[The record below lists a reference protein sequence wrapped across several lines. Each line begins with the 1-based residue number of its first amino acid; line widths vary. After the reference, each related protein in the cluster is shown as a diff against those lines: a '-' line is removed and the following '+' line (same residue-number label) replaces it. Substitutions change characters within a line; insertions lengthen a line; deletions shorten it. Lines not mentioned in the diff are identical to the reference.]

1 MDSFSAIINESGK
14 VSNEKGL
21 PACFR
26 VVFYASWY
34 HRFIL
39 ACFTGGPFSFY
50 RGSHPGAG
58 SSFFPQNNR
67 GSEKTTPAYL
77 RPGKKFTK
85 SRAGF
90 FQEKKS
96 PRRYPSIILLEENK
110 WGNI

>member
-77 RPGKKFTK
+77 RPGKKFIK
-85 SRAGF
+85 SPEGF
-90 FQEKKS
+90 FQEKKT
-96 PRRYPSIILLEENK
+96 PRRYISIILQD
-110 WGNI
+110 